1 MSALWAKAGLF
12 EKLRDACKESWESY
26 VDHEFVRRLG
36 DGTLPAE
43 SFKHYLVQ
51 DYLFLIHYSRAWA
64 LASYKADN
72 LADMRFA
79 NESVKAI
86 LDVEM
91 GLHMKY
97 CEEWGI
103 PSAEIETYEEAEATL
118 AYTRFVLDAGLQGD
132 ILDLAVALA
141 PCALGYAEIAS
152 RLNAAPG
159 REIAGNPYNS
169 WIEMYAGPE
178 FRAVARGTADFV
190 DRLWHARAGGGRFE
204 SLATIFDRACRL
216 EAAFWRMGLER
227 AS

>member
-1 MSALWAKAGLF
+1 MSALWAKDGLF

-26 VDHEFVRRLG
+26 VDHDFVRGLG
-36 DGTLPAE
+36 DGLLPAE

-51 DYLFLIHYSRAWA
+51 DYLFLIHYARAWA

-72 LADMRFA
+72 LTDMRFA

-91 GLHMKY
+91 GLHVKY

-103 PSAEIETYEEAEATL
+103 PAAEIETYEEAEATL
-118 AYTRFVLDAGLQGD
+118 AYTRFVLETGSQGD

-141 PCALGYAEIAS
+141 PCALGYAEIAA

-159 REIAGNPYNS
+159 RKIAGNPYNA
-169 WIEMYAGPE
+169 WIDMYAGPE
-178 FRAVARGTADFV
+178 FREVARGTADFV

-204 SLATIFDRACRL
+204 SLATTFDRACRL
-216 EAAFWRMGLER
+216 EASFWRMGLER